1 MSFAEVKEKV
11 AGRSEGARLD
21 FEPASGADRSPFQVN
36 RENRDF
42 RRQ

>member
-11 AGRSEGARLD
+11 ADRSEGARLD
-21 FEPASGADRSPFQVN
+21 FGLASGADRSRLQLN